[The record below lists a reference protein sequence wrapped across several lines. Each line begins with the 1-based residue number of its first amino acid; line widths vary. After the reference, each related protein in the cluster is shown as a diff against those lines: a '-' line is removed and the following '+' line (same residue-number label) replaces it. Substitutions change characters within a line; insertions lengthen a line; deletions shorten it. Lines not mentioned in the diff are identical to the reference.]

1 MKKNVLYFI
10 LVCCFLAAAPS
21 VMAQHY
27 KYSFQNPK
35 LPDEVRLNNVLSLM
49 TLDEK
54 INMFGGAGIER
65 LGVRSP
71 GSSECIHGIV
81 LGGAAWNRNKPQQ
94 VTTCYPQ
101 GYGLG
106 ETWDVD
112 LHHRVAQQI
121 AYEARFLY
129 QNPKYL
135 KNCLILWS
143 PNADMGR
150 DIRWGR
156 TEECYGE
163 DPFLTGE
170 MVTAFVKGLQGNNPR
185 YWTTASLM
193 KHFLAN
199 SNENGRGHT
208 SSNFDE
214 ALFREYYAYSF
225 GRGIVKGGANALMT
239 AYNKYNGIPC
249 TVNPILRNVLMKE
262 WGFNGIITTDGG
274 AFKQLKNAHKYY
286 DSLDKAA
293 QGCIEAGTTR
303 FLDDYKQALKDALNE
318 KLVTEKQ
325 LDANIKGNLRVMLR
339 LGLLDSSDKNPYRNI
354 GITDTIA
361 PWTKQETKDLVR
373 LVADKSVVLLKN
385 ENNLLPLDASKI
397 HKIAVIGNR
406 CDSVY
411 GDWYGGAMSYRISP
425 LKAIK
430 ELADAHQIEVRYVR
444 DDKEGAAQNAAAWAD
459 VAIVCVGNDPVCS
472 PEWGTSPWGHG
483 VVAGEGREDVDRAS
497 IQLEQEDLVKLVR
510 KVNPHTVL
518 VLISSFPYA
527 INWSEEHV
535 PAIIHL
541 TQSCQEMGHAATDV
555 LFGSYN
561 PAGRT
566 TQTWVTSIDEL
577 PNMLD
582 YNIRHGRTYMY
593 YKGRPLYPFGY
604 GLSYTQFKY
613 SNIGFDRS
621 TVAKGKSLTVTA
633 DISNVGQRDGEEV
646 VQLYVTLPGDSAA
659 CRLKGFKRI
668 AIRKGETQKVSISVP
683 AEDLMLWNI
692 GKHAFEL
699 PQGEMKVMLGA
710 SSADI
715 RLSGAVA
722 LK

>member
-1 MKKNVLYFI
+1 MRISYIHTI
-10 LVCCFLAAAPS
+10 LLFGLLSAAPAA
-21 VMAQHY
+21 MGQHY
-27 KYSFQNPK
+27 QYPFQNPK
-35 LPDEVRLNNVLSLM
+35 LSDEARMDNVLSLM
-49 TLDEK
+49 TIDEK
-54 INMFGGAGIER
+54 INMFSGVGVER
-65 LGVRSP
+65 LGIRNP
-71 GSSECIHGIV
+71 GSVECIHGIV
-81 LGGAAWNRNKPQQ
+81 LGGAAWNPKKSQQ

-106 ETWDVD
+106 ETWDVN
-112 LHHRVAQQI
+112 LHHRVAEQI

-129 QNPKYL
+129 QNPKYHRS
-135 KNCLILWS
+135 CLILWS

-170 MVTAFVKGLQGNNPR
+170 MVTAFVKGFQGPNPR
-185 YWTTASLM
+185 YWTAASLM

-214 ALFREYYAYSF
+214 ALFREYYAYPF

-249 TVNPILRNVLMKE
+249 AVNPILRNVLMKE

-274 AFKQLKNAHKYY
+274 GFTQLMKVHKYY

-293 QGCIEAGTTR
+293 QGCIQAGITR
-303 FLDDYKQALKDALNE
+303 FLDEYKQALKDALNE

-325 LDANIKGNLRVMLR
+325 LDENIKGNLRVMLR

-354 GITDTIA
+354 GITDTVA

-385 ENNLLPLDASKI
+385 EDSLLPLDVSKI

-406 CDSVY
+406 CDSIY
-411 GDWYGGAMSYRISP
+411 GDWYGGAMPYKITP

-430 ELADAHQIEVRYVR
+430 ELADAHQIEVRYIR
-444 DDKEGAAQNAAAWAD
+444 DDKEGAAQDAAAWAD
-459 VAIVCVGNDPVCS
+459 VAIVCVGNNPTCGPD
-472 PEWGTSPWGHG
+472 WGTSPWGQG
-483 VVAGEGREDVDRAS
+483 VIAGEGREDVDRAS

-510 KVNPHTVL
+510 KANPHTVL
-518 VLISSFPYA
+518 VLLSSFPYA
-527 INWSEEHV
+527 INWSQEHV

-541 TQSCQEMGHAATDV
+541 TQSCQELGHAITDV
-555 LFGSYN
+555 LFGRYN

-566 TQTWVTSIDEL
+566 TQTWVSSIDEL
-577 PNMLD
+577 PHMLD

-593 YKGRPLYPFGY
+593 YKGTPLYPFGY

-613 SNIGFDRS
+613 ANLKLDYT
-621 TVAKGKSLTVTA
+621 TVAKHKCLTVTA
-633 DISNVGQRDGEEV
+633 DVSNVGAMDGEEV
-646 VQLYVTLPGDSAA
+646 VQLYVTLPGDDAA
-659 CRLKGFKRI
+659 QRLKGFRRI
-668 AIRKGETQKVSISVP
+668 AVPKGETQKVTIVVP
-683 AEDLMLWNI
+683 ADDLALWNTD
-692 GKHAFEL
+692 KHAFEL
-699 PQGEMKVMLGA
+699 PVGTVGVKLGA

-715 RLSGAVA
+715 RLKGEVQI
-722 LK
+722 K